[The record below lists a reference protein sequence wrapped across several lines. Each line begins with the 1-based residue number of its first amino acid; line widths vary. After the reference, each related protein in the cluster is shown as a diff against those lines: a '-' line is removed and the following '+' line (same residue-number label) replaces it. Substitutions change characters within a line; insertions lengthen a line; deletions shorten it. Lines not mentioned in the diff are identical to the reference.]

1 MVHAPVIPAQGRLR
15 QEDLKF
21 QASLGN
27 IAGPCL
33 KTKQLCI
40 IVTVI
45 QDAQTVL
52 ADNWDKVAEFWEQEQ
67 MAILRAEQQQVF
79 TMC

>member
-1 MVHAPVIPAQGRLR
+1 
-15 QEDLKF
+15 
-21 QASLGN
+21 
-27 IAGPCL
+27 
-33 KTKQLCI
+33 LCI